1 MDIKLKLLEVGCEII
16 VTRFKNNA
24 STAQQFLNTKLK
36 IVQMYSNYYTCC
48 IVENPSRGNVNVFFN
63 NPVDIFYPYNREKR
77 KEYYEE
83 QIKNH
88 IKYIVEMKDKIGDL
102 IKYPKEE
109 DFMAH
114 KLKMIL
120 DNKDDEQGLAKVIK
134 ELQNMKLI

>member
-1 MDIKLKLLEVGCEII
+1 MDIKLKVLEVGEEII
-16 VTRFKNNA
+16 VTRFKNSNPGVH
-24 STAQQFLNTKLK
+24 FLNARLK
-36 IVQMYSNYYTCC
+36 IIQIYSNYYTCSLT
-48 IVENPSRGNVNVFFN
+48 ENVNGGNVNVFFN
-63 NPVDIFYPYNREKR
+63 NPADIFYPVNREKR

-88 IKYIVEMKDKIGDL
+88 IKYAIEMKDKIGDL
-102 IKYPKEE
+102 VKYPKEE